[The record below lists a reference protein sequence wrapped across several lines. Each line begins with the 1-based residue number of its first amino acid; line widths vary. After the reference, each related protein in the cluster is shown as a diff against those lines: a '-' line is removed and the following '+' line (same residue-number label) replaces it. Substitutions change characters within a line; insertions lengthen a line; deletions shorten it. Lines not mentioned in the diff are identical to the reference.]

1 MPTLIF
7 SDITTFRLCWNGF
20 PSFASLILLTLE
32 VDQPAPNDVV
42 GGHTRCSI
50 LRNPRNKQVP
60 LSVCWSASSMSL
72 AIVMCGKMTYAIGM
86 ATVTSNRTSRLD
98 IRLTAEQRSL
108 IERAV
113 SLKGSTITQ
122 WTAQHLLDAARREI
136 EEASSLKL
144 ENESFDA
151 FLRALDEPIP
161 AETKELMRREPQWA

>member
-1 MPTLIF
+1 M
-7 SDITTFRLCWNGF
+7 
-20 PSFASLILLTLE
+20 
-32 VDQPAPNDVV
+32 
-42 GGHTRCSI
+42 RCSI

-72 AIVMCGKMTYAIGM
+72 AIVMCGKMTYTIGM

>member
-1 MPTLIF
+1 M
-7 SDITTFRLCWNGF
+7 
-20 PSFASLILLTLE
+20 
-32 VDQPAPNDVV
+32 
-42 GGHTRCSI
+42 
-50 LRNPRNKQVP
+50 
-60 LSVCWSASSMSL
+60 
-72 AIVMCGKMTYAIGM
+72 AIVVYGKMTYTIGM

>member
-1 MPTLIF
+1 M
-7 SDITTFRLCWNGF
+7 
-20 PSFASLILLTLE
+20 
-32 VDQPAPNDVV
+32 
-42 GGHTRCSI
+42 
-50 LRNPRNKQVP
+50 
-60 LSVCWSASSMSL
+60 
-72 AIVMCGKMTYAIGM
+72 
-86 ATVTSNRTSRLD
+86 D

-113 SLKGSTITQ
+113 SLNGSTLTQ